1 MSLVKICGLTR
12 PEDIEAAN
20 EAGPTYIGFVFAPSR
35 RRVTPETAA
44 RLRAGL
50 RADIR
55 VVGVFVD
62 APPGEP
68 EALLQRGIID
78 IVQLHREGNRG
89 GYPGAQGAHR
99 ARRLSRRCA
108 WRRRGTP
115 PDGGTRRPTGCCWTT
130 ARAGTGRA
138 FDWTLA
144 AGVSKPFFLAG
155 GIHPGNAA
163 DAVRRLRPY
172 AVDASSGVETNGYK
186 DGEKDARAGAGRPRS
201 ERRGPRRA
209 YRIKETNKR

>member
-12 PEDIEAAN
+12 PEDIAAAN

-78 IVQLHREGNRG
+78 IVQLHGRETEEDIRALKERTGAPVIKAVRMQT
-89 GYPGAQGAHR
+89 PGDAARWRDSAADWLLLDNGA
-99 ARRLSRRCA
+99 
-108 WRRRGTP
+108 G
-115 PDGGTRRPTGCCWTT
+115 
-130 ARAGTGRA
+130 GTGRA
-138 FDWTLA
+138 FD
-144 AGVSKPFFLAG
+144 
-155 GIHPGNAA
+155 
-163 DAVRRLRPY
+163 Y
-172 AVDASSGVETNGYK
+172 A
-186 DGEKDARAGAGRPRS
+186 
-201 ERRGPRRA
+201 
-209 YRIKETNKR
+209 

>member
-20 EAGPTYIGFVFAPSR
+20 EAGPTYIGFVFALSR

-78 IVQLHREGNRG
+78 IVQLHGRETEEDIRALKERTGAPVIKAVRMET
-89 GYPGAQGAHR
+89 PGDAARWRDSAADWLLLDNGA
-99 ARRLSRRCA
+99 
-108 WRRRGTP
+108 G
-115 PDGGTRRPTGCCWTT
+115 
-130 ARAGTGRA
+130 GTGRA

-186 DGEKDARAGAGRPRS
+186 DGEKMRALVRAVREASGAAPGGLT
-201 ERRGPRRA
+201 E
-209 YRIKETNKR
+209 

>member
-12 PEDIEAAN
+12 PEDIAAAN

-78 IVQLHREGNRG
+78 IVQLHGRETEEDIRALKERTGAPVIKAVRMQT
-89 GYPGAQGAHR
+89 PGDA
-99 ARRLSRRCA
+99 
-108 WRRRGTP
+108 

-130 ARAGTGRA
+130 ARAAPAVPSTGR
-138 FDWTLA
+138 W
-144 AGVSKPFFLAG
+144 
-155 GIHPGNAA
+155 
-163 DAVRRLRPY
+163 RL
-172 AVDASSGVETNGYK
+172 G
-186 DGEKDARAGAGRPRS
+186 
-201 ERRGPRRA
+201 
-209 YRIKETNKR
+209 

>member
-12 PEDIEAAN
+12 PEDIEAAH

-50 RADIR
+50 RAEIR

-78 IVQLHREGNRG
+78 IVQLHGRETEEEIRALKERTGAPVIKAVRMET
-89 GYPGAQGAHR
+89 PGDAARWRDSAADWLLLDNGA
-99 ARRLSRRCA
+99 
-108 WRRRGTP
+108 G
-115 PDGGTRRPTGCCWTT
+115 
-130 ARAGTGRA
+130 GTGRA

-186 DGEKDARAGAGRPRS
+186 DGEKMRALVRAVREASGAAPGGLT
-201 ERRGPRRA
+201 E
-209 YRIKETNKR
+209 

>member
-12 PEDIEAAN
+12 PEDIAAAN
-20 EAGPTYIGFVFAPSR
+20 EAGPTYIGFGFAPSR

-78 IVQLHREGNRG
+78 IVQLHGRETEEDI
-89 GYPGAQGAHR
+89 R
-99 ARRLSRRCA
+99 AL
-108 WRRRGTP
+108 
-115 PDGGTRRPTGCCWTT
+115 
-130 ARAGTGRA
+130 
-138 FDWTLA
+138 
-144 AGVSKPFFLAG
+144 
-155 GIHPGNAA
+155 
-163 DAVRRLRPY
+163 
-172 AVDASSGVETNGYK
+172 
-186 DGEKDARAGAGRPRS
+186 
-201 ERRGPRRA
+201 
-209 YRIKETNKR
+209 